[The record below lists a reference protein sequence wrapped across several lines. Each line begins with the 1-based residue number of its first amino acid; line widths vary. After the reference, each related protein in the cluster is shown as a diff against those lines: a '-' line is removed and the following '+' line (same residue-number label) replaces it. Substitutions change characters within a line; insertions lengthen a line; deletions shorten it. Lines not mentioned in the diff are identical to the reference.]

1 MGVISQRSGALYEAA
16 DYSERRIK
24 LLNERRVLQAED
36 ALKATFRNAHQVTY
50 SALRETLIGLS
61 KFDEALCA
69 ADQGRAQALLDLMK
83 LRYEFELSA
92 SGSVED
98 GGNRFAPLPFAEEVE
113 MIGKMLGIQ
122 PLTGKEATKGEVLE
136 RISTVAV
143 VHIAAHGKLE
153 TGEIVLAPNP
163 VRKDRKPEE
172 QDFRL
177 IISDVIAAKMRAKLV
192 VLSCCHS
199 AQGKVSSEGVVG
211 VARAFLGAGARSVLV
226 AQTRL
231 QNKRASLYLYVVLSD
246 LFSSMLFFLLFQVT
260 RRRIDDGSQGSERT

>member
-92 SGSVED
+92 SGSVE
-98 GGNRFAPLPFAEEVE
+98 
-113 MIGKMLGIQ
+113 GKQKISEIIRANSSSKLFIALDEHAVNLWVLG
-122 PLTGKEATKGEVLE
+122 
-136 RISTVAV
+136 
-143 VHIAAHGKLE
+143 
-153 TGEIVLAPNP
+153 
-163 VRKDRKPEE
+163 KDRNV
-172 QDFRL
+172 QF
-177 IISDVIAAKMRAKLV
+177 
-192 VLSCCHS
+192 
-199 AQGKVSSEGVVG
+199 
-211 VARAFLGAGARSVLV
+211 
-226 AQTRL
+226 TRVEV
-231 QNKRASLYLYVVLSD
+231 R
-246 LFSSMLFFLLFQVT
+246 
-260 RRRIDDGSQGSERT
+260 